1 LIDLKDVKHSYPRPG
16 GETLTVLAGVS
27 LTLEQGDAISIVGPS
42 GGGKTTLLNIIG
54 CLMRPTTGEVTIDGR
69 PVHSMTEKELARLR
83 NQKIGFIFQG
93 SHLIP
98 TLTVFENIMLPVWLG
113 DKNSKKDQQGHAH
126 ELAKRFGLEKRLA
139 HLPHELSL
147 GQRRRVAIARALIN
161 NPSILLADEPTND
174 LDPPRAQQI
183 GDILF
188 SLNQEGLTLLLVTHR
203 WELAQRAKRC
213 YEIKDGH
220 LQALAQDKMIMIGGD
235 LQHYPNL

>member
-1 LIDLKDVKHSYPRPG
+1 MIELRGIKHSYPRSG
-16 GETLTVLAGVS
+16 GEILTVLDDIDLS
-27 LTLEQGDAISIVGPS
+27 LKQGDAVSIIGPS

-54 CLMRPTTGEVTIDGR
+54 CLLRPVDGRVTIDGK
-69 PVHSMTEKELARLR
+69 PAQSMTEKELARLR

-98 TLTVFENIMLPVWLG
+98 TLNVLENIMLPVWLG
-113 DKNSKKDQQGHAH
+113 PRDSMRDRQARARK
-126 ELAKRFGLEKRLA
+126 LAERFGLSERIN

-161 NPSILLADEPTND
+161 KPSILLADEPTND
-174 LDPPRAQQI
+174 LDPARSQQI

-188 SLNQEGLTLLLVTHR
+188 SLNKEGLTLLLVTHR
-203 WELAQRAKRC
+203 WELAQRAQHC

-220 LQALAQDKMIMIGGD
+220 LNPTEPDYHHVVVSGSTRRS
-235 LQHYPNL
+235 

>member
-1 LIDLKDVKHSYPRPG
+1 MIQLQEVRHSYPRPG
-16 GETLTVLAGVS
+16 GEILTVLDNIN

-54 CLMRPTTGEVTIDGR
+54 CLLRPTSGQVIIDGKS
-69 PVHSMTEKELARLR
+69 VQSMNEKELARIR

-98 TLTVFENIMLPVWLG
+98 TLTVLENIMLPVWLG
-113 DKNSKKDQQGHAH
+113 PGSKSRDQLARAQD
-126 ELAKRFGLEKRLA
+126 LAKRFGLEDRLY

-161 NPSILLADEPTND
+161 NPTILLADEPTND

-188 SLNQEGLTLLLVTHR
+188 SLNKEGLTLLLVTHR
-203 WELAQRAKRC
+203 WELAQQAPHC
-213 YEIKDGH
+213 YETIDGQLRPAEMH
-220 LQALAQDKMIMIGGD
+220 QVVNAAKID
-235 LQHYPNL
+235 

>member
-1 LIDLKDVKHSYPRPG
+1 MQLKEVKHSYPRPG
-16 GETLTVLAGVS
+16 GETLTVLTGVD
-27 LTLEQGDAISIVGPS
+27 LTLEQGDVVSIVGPS

-54 CLMRPTTGEVTIDGR
+54 CLLKPTSGQVVIDGK
-69 PVHSMTEKELARLR
+69 PIQSMTERELARLR

-98 TLTVFENIMLPVWLG
+98 TLTVLENIMLPVWLG
-113 DKNSKKDQQGHAH
+113 AGISARSQQLRAR
-126 ELAKRFGLEKRLA
+126 ELARRFGLEDRLN

-161 NPSILLADEPTND
+161 RPAILLADEPTND

-183 GDILF
+183 ADILF

-203 WELAQRAKRC
+203 WELAQQAQRC
-213 YEIKDGH
+213 YETKDGQ
-220 LQALAQDKMIMIGGD
+220 LQSVEVWQKENIAEAD
-235 LQHYPNL
+235 